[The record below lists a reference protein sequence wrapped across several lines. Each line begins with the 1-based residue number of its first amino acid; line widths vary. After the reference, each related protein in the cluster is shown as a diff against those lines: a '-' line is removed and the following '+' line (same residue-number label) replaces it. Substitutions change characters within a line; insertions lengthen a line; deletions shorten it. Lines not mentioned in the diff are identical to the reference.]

1 MNATDIKERLLDK
14 TRPVFA
20 IGVAADLVGVS
31 VHTLRM
37 YETEG
42 LIIPQ
47 RTQSKRRLYSQTD
60 IERLQCI
67 RVMIEDR
74 GFNLAGIKGMMSM
87 APCWEINGCN
97 DIDRVSCDA
106 YKSSMEPCWVVKSKT
121 SACQDEACSECPVY
135 KGVTTCHNMKSYLQ
149 QHWKNV

>member
-1 MNATDIKERLLDK
+1 MNATDIQDRLTDK

-20 IGVAADLVGVS
+20 IGVASELVGVS

-37 YETEG
+37 YETAG

-47 RTQSKRRLYSQTD
+47 RTKSKHRLYSQTD

-74 GFNLAGIKGMMSM
+74 GFNLAGIKGLMSM
-87 APCWEINGCN
+87 APCWEIKGCSET
-97 DIDRVSCDA
+97 DQTDCEA
-106 YKSSMEPCWVVKSKT
+106 FKSSFEPCWVIKT
-121 SACQDEACSECPVY
+121 KATVCQDEICNECPVY
-135 KGVTTCHNMKSYLQ
+135 RGVTTCHNMKSYLQ
-149 QHWKNV
+149 EHWKNT

>member
-1 MNATDIKERLLDK
+1 MNAIEIKERLTDK

-42 LIIPQ
+42 LIIPL
-47 RTQSKRRLYSQTD
+47 RTESKRRLYSQSD

-67 RVMIEDR
+67 RLMIEER
-74 GFNLAGIKGMMSM
+74 GFNLAGIKGMMSL
-87 APCWEINGCN
+87 APCWEIKGCSET
-97 DIDRVSCDA
+97 DRQSCDA
-106 YKSSMEPCWVVKSKT
+106 YQSSIEPCWMVKNK
-121 SACQDEACSECPVY
+121 AAECQDEDCSACPVY
-135 KGVTTCHNMKSYLQ
+135 LEVTTCHNMKSYLQ
-149 QHWKNV
+149 EHWKKA

>member
-1 MNATDIKERLLDK
+1 MNATDIKERLSDK

-47 RTQSKRRLYSQTD
+47 RTKSKRRLYSQTD

-87 APCWEINGCN
+87 APCWEIKGCSEA
-97 DIDRVSCDA
+97 DRASCDA
-106 YKSSMEPCWVVKSKT
+106 YKSSLEPCWMVKSK
-121 SACQDEACSECPVY
+121 SSVCQDEVCSECPVY
-135 KGVTTCHNMKSYLQ
+135 RDVTTCHNMKSYLQ
-149 QHWKNV
+149 EHWKNT

>member
-1 MNATDIKERLLDK
+1 MNATDIKDRLADK
-14 TRPVFA
+14 TRPVFT

-42 LIIPQ
+42 LIIPG
-47 RTQSKRRLYSQTD
+47 RTESKRRLYSQTD

-87 APCWEINGCN
+87 APCWEIKGCSA
-97 DIDRVSCDA
+97 DDRAVCDA
-106 YKSSMEPCWVVKSKT
+106 YKKSLEPCWVVKTKAET
-121 SACQDEACSECPVY
+121 CQNEECSECPVY
-135 KGVTTCHNMKSYLQ
+135 RDVTTCHNMKSYLQ
-149 QHWKNV
+149 KHWKTA

>member
-1 MNATDIKERLLDK
+1 MNTFKIKERLSDK
-14 TRPVFA
+14 TRPVFT
-20 IGVAADLVGVS
+20 IGIAAELVGVS

-47 RTQSKRRLYSQTD
+47 RTKSQRRLYSQVD

-67 RVMIEDR
+67 RVMIEDH

-87 APCWEINGCN
+87 APCWEIKGCS
-97 DIDRVSCDA
+97 DLDRENCDA
-106 YKSSMEPCWVVKSKT
+106 YNSALEPCWMVNKKSLE
-121 SACQDEACSECPVY
+121 CQDEECSECPVY
-135 KGVTTCHNMKSYLQ
+135 RDVTTCHNMKSYLQ
-149 QHWKNV
+149 EHWKKA

>member
-1 MNATDIKERLLDK
+1 MNTTNINERLSDK
-14 TRPVFA
+14 TRPVFT
-20 IGVAADLVGVS
+20 ISVAADLVGVS

-47 RTQSKRRLYSQTD
+47 RTKSKRRLYSQTD

-67 RVMIEDR
+67 RVMIEDH

-87 APCWEINGCN
+87 APCWKIKGCSET
-97 DIDRVSCDA
+97 DRAACDA
-106 YKSSMEPCWVVKSKT
+106 YKSSLEPCWLVKSKA
-121 SACQDEACSECPVY
+121 SACQDYVCSECQVY
-135 KGVTTCHNMKSYLQ
+135 RDVTTCKNMKSYLQ
-149 QHWKNV
+149 KHWKNA

>member
-87 APCWEINGCN
+87 APCWEIKGS

-121 SACQDEACSECPVY
+121 SACQEEACFECPVY

>member
-1 MNATDIKERLLDK
+1 MNATDINTRLEDK
-14 TRPVFA
+14 SRPVYA

-47 RTQSKRRLYSQTD
+47 RTASKRRLYSQAD

-67 RVMIEDR
+67 RTMIEDR

-87 APCWEINGCN
+87 APCWEIKGCSEM
-97 DIDRVSCDA
+97 DRQGCDA
-106 YKSSMEPCWVVKSKT
+106 YKSSLEPCWVAKSES
-121 SACQDEACSECPVY
+121 SACQDEICSECPVY
-135 KGVTTCHNMKSYLQ
+135 KEVTTCHNMKSYLQ
-149 QHWKNV
+149 ANWKNA

>member
-1 MNATDIKERLLDK
+1 MNVIDIKKRLSDK

-47 RTQSKRRLYSQTD
+47 RTKSKRRLYSQKD

-87 APCWEINGCN
+87 APCWEIKGCSEE
-97 DIDRVSCDA
+97 DRATCDA
-106 YKSSMEPCWVVKSKT
+106 YKSSLEPCWMVKSKT
-121 SACQDEACSECPVY
+121 SACQDETCSECPVY
-135 KGVTTCHNMKSYLQ
+135 RDVTTCHNMKSYLQ
-149 QHWKNV
+149 EHWKNT